1 MKNFITRLY
10 LSLCAIFLPIVF
22 SKAQIIETYSLK
34 KCIDIAFENNLQIKQ
49 GQITVDNNVATL
61 QQIKAN
67 QFPTL
72 NLGNVQGVNFGRNID
87 PYTNGFVE
95 QTLMFSSLSL
105 NANLSIFNGFQIR
118 NAIKQNKALLEA
130 SKLDVQS
137 IKDNLTLGV
146 MMAYLQVLISEELIE
161 VTQKQLNATEIQLK
175 RSEVLVREGV
185 QAKTILLNLS
195 AQFASEKV
203 NLVNAKNQLEMARL
217 ALGQL
222 LNISIS
228 KDAKFE
234 TQLTLT
240 LSENVPAL
248 SEILEK
254 ASNMATIKALEFR
267 VDAAIVGVKVA
278 KSALYPT
285 LSFESNLGSSYV
297 NTARR
302 FTYSSEF
309 SEAATGQ
316 YIRLNGSELPVLK
329 KDYTQTSKV
338 IPYFD
343 QLNSNRNT
351 YVGLNLRIPILNNR
365 QARSKLTI
373 AELNAQNQQLTA
385 KLARLQLKQNVEQ
398 AYENLASAKSR
409 YEVVN
414 EQVEKLQE
422 AFLLSESQFEA
433 GTISSVDYNLAKTNL
448 DRAKVSYIQ
457 LIYDYRFRV
466 LVLNFYQNKL

>member
-1 MKNFITRLY
+1 MP
-10 LSLCAIFLPIVF
+10 CVF
-22 SKAQIIETYSLK
+22 AKAQTTETYSLK
-34 KCIDIAFENNLQIKQ
+34 KCIDIAFQNNLQIKQ
-49 GQITVDNNVATL
+49 GQIAVDNNVATL

-72 NLGNVQGVNFGRNID
+72 NFSNVQGVNFGRNID

-105 NANLSIFNGFQIR
+105 NASVNIFSGFQMK

-137 IKDNLTLGV
+137 VKDNLTLSV

-161 VTQKQLNATEIQLK
+161 VTQQQLNATEIQLK
-175 RSEVLVREGV
+175 RSEILVREGV
-185 QAKTILLNLS
+185 QAKTILLNLA

-222 LNISIS
+222 LNIAIS
-228 KDAKFE
+228 KEAKFE
-234 TQLTLT
+234 TQSVITLA
-240 LSENVPAL
+240 ENVPSL
-248 SEILEK
+248 NEILEK
-254 ASNMATIKALEFR
+254 ASNMANLKALEFR
-267 VDAAIVGVKVA
+267 ADAAIVGVKVA
-278 KSALYPT
+278 KSALYPS
-285 LSFESNLGSSYV
+285 LSLEGNLGSSYV

-302 FTYSSEF
+302 FSYSSEF
-309 SEAATGQ
+309 SESATSQ
-316 YIRLNGSELPVLK
+316 YIRLNGSELPVFQ
-329 KDYTQTSKV
+329 KDYTQTSNV

-343 QLNSNRNT
+343 QLNSNRST
-351 YVGLNLRIPILNNR
+351 YVGLNLKIPILNNR

-373 AELNAQNQQLTA
+373 AELNAQNQQLST

-398 AYENLASAKSR
+398 AYENLSSAKSR
-409 YEVVN
+409 YEVVS
-414 EQVEKLQE
+414 EQVDKLQE
-422 AFLLSESQFEA
+422 AYLLSESQFEA
-433 GTISSVDYNLAKTNL
+433 GTISSVDYNLAKTTL
-448 DRAKVSYIQ
+448 DRAKVTHIQ

-466 LVLNFYQNKL
+466 LVLNFYQNKF